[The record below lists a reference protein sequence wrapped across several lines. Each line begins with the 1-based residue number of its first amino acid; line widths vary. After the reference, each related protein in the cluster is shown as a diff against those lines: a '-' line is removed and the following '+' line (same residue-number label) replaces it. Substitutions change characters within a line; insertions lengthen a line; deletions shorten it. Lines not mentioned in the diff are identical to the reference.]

1 MKKEYQILGIKSTAK
16 KLSPQLLQCA
26 FIVTNTRAD
35 FAFEQAQIN
44 EISES
49 ALYKIVN
56 NSESITLEEKFFTLF
71 ESPYFPLH
79 DEINIFAI
87 KEILTA
93 HSLNKVATFSAF
105 FNVLASSTRK
115 IFQLRSRFCL
125 PRKNG
130 SR

>member
-1 MKKEYQILGIKSTAK
+1 MWKKILFRIKDNTTLVVRK
-16 KLSPQLLQCA
+16 PQLLQCA

-35 FAFEQAQIN
+35 FAFERAKIN

-79 DEINIFAI
+79 D
-87 KEILTA
+87 
-93 HSLNKVATFSAF
+93 
-105 FNVLASSTRK
+105 
-115 IFQLRSRFCL
+115 
-125 PRKNG
+125 
-130 SR
+130 